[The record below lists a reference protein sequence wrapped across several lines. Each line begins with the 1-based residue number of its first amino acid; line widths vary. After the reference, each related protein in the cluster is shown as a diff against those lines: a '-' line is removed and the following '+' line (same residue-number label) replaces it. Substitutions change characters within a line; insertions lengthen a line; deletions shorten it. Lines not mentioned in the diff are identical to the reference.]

1 MGLSRFHTTP
11 PTSRSE
17 NDASGDAGA
26 ARKRGAG
33 RGRTPVTVRAGAVF
47 GVVFVALLLATGPL
61 RDAVADQSFS
71 TYFYAGALGGLAML
85 GGSFAAE
92 SARARSLRRHA
103 TPPAAIS
110 LGAFGGQL
118 VGATPPDNPRALRRF
133 AWSGP
138 IALLV
143 CALVAAGVAA
153 GFATGSSS
161 ASTLLAVTA
170 AWVAGLL
177 GLFALVELLPRP
189 GAPGGLLIAAR
200 AWRRTGNRAAGEL
213 ATARAGIRAG
223 WTVGGLAV
231 LATLLL
237 SPLAIW
243 LLPVAFIT
251 GMTSKAALASA
262 TLRRQISTVPV
273 RDVMSAAPPS
283 TLAWSTVAA
292 ALEQLPAF
300 GPAFGPRPP
309 ALLVQDVDGL
319 WAGVAP
325 LSVLLAVP
333 GDDRDT
339 ARVRQIMVARELVAT
354 VPMTATVEEALD
366 QLSARPAAGL
376 VLVLDEGNV
385 VGILTALD
393 IARLGGVPM
402 PQWPQSPQQGP
413 ARGAR
418 RSRGNQRT
426 TL

>member
-1 MGLSRFHTTP
+1 
-11 PTSRSE
+11 
-17 NDASGDAGA
+17 
-26 ARKRGAG
+26 
-33 RGRTPVTVRAGAVF
+33 VF

-200 AWRRTGNRAAGEL
+200 TWRRTGNRAAGEL

-251 GMTSKAALASA
+251 GMTSKAALAGA
-262 TLRRQISTVPV
+262 TLRRQVSTVPV

-292 ALEQLPAF
+292 ALEQLPAS
-300 GPAFGPRPP
+300 GPRPP
-309 ALLVQDVDGL
+309 ALQVQDVDGL

-325 LSVLLAVP
+325 LPVLLAVP

-339 ARVRQIMVARELVAT
+339 ARVRQIMVARDLVAT
-354 VPMTATVEEALD
+354 VPVTATVEEALD

-376 VLVLDEGNV
+376 VLVLDEGSV
-385 VGILTALD
+385 VGLLTALD

-402 PQWPQSPQQGP
+402 PQWPQQGS
-413 ARGAR
+413 ARGVR